1 MHDEMKVNIG
11 NRDKILTF
19 HLRGFFHPMAV
30 ETCSGAC
37 VSDQRYPSD
46 SGQES
51 SPSSLSPQRLR
62 CVVVRRPNDEDAMIS
77 SKSI

>member
-1 MHDEMKVNIG
+1 MHNEIEVNIG
-11 NRDKILTF
+11 NRDIILTSSQ
-19 HLRGFFHPMAV
+19 GVFHPMAV

-37 VSDQRYPSD
+37 VSDQRYSSD
-46 SGQES
+46 SGKES